1 MRTTFSILLTVILSA
16 VPQFRTHA
24 VEPVASL
31 SVPPS
36 HAISSPLITMTFVMP
51 EQGAARQSM
60 PEIAITADGRVSVR
74 ADARSP
80 RTVTGQL
87 PADEWRRIQ
96 HVLFVQNRMMDC
108 EARVME
114 QEIAD
119 LRRQR
124 RRPAPGADSAITV
137 FTLKG
142 ATGEQTIRCH
152 ALGLTATQ
160 LPDLQCVQSLCACQE
175 CLQNVVK
182 VVRAGGY
189 EQVEET
195 LSTVNQKLKRQLP
208 GTDPLSSEDLN
219 LVDAR
224 PDGTKY
230 LQFSRLPATTN
241 ANGTLSGLR
250 ASEQYLMV
258 SVYERPG
265 RPLEISI
272 IGDTASQ

>member
-160 LPDLQCVQSLCACQE
+160 LPDL
-175 CLQNVVK
+175 
-182 VVRAGGY
+182 
-189 EQVEET
+189 
-195 LSTVNQKLKRQLP
+195 
-208 GTDPLSSEDLN
+208 
-219 LVDAR
+219 
-224 PDGTKY
+224 
-230 LQFSRLPATTN
+230 
-241 ANGTLSGLR
+241 
-250 ASEQYLMV
+250 
-258 SVYERPG
+258 
-265 RPLEISI
+265 
-272 IGDTASQ
+272 